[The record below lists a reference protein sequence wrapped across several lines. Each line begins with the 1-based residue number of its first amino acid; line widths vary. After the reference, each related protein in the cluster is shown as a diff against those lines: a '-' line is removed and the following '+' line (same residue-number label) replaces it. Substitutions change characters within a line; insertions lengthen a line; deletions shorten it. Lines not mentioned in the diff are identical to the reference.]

1 MDALQIQKTKP
12 PDSIKNALI
21 LYYRPTCP
29 ACVSCMP
36 TFEKVPE
43 GLKAAGIQDLS
54 IYMVDTNTIDVS
66 EAIGGQIQTVP
77 KIIYVGS
84 NGNVYVYPT
93 THRTVDKIVDFVKQ
107 SMSSTN
113 TLNTN
118 INAGSLTTN
127 SLKKIDKNTNM
138 FGSLQT
144 MIQDLFFTPSKSSK
158 SSSSSSRGLSGGFKS
173 KSKSPQR
180 QTKRLKK
187 SFSKSKS
194 NSKSNT
200 KSSNNTKSNH
210 NTKSSN
216 TKSRVKKYRKIRE
229 TKSRSR
235 RRHRN
240 RHSKKY
246 R

>member
-43 GLKAAGIQDLS
+43 SLKAAGIQDFS

-127 SLKKIDKNTNM
+127 SLKKIDKNTGM

-144 MIQDLFFTPSKSSK
+144 MIEDLFFTPSKSSK
-158 SSSSSSRGLSGGFKS
+158 SSSSSSRGLSGGLSGGFKS

-187 SFSKSKS
+187 SFSKLKSK
-194 NSKSNT
+194 
-200 KSSNNTKSNH
+200 
-210 NTKSSN
+210 SN

>member
-12 PDSIKNALI
+12 PDLIKNALI

-43 GLKAAGIQDLS
+43 ALKSAGIQDLS
-54 IYMVDTNTIDVS
+54 IYIVDTNTIDIS

-107 SMSSTN
+107 SMSSTKS
-113 TLNTN
+113 
-118 INAGSLTTN
+118 INAGSLTTYN
-127 SLKKIDKNTNM
+127 DSLKKIDKETGM
-138 FGSLQT
+138 LGSLQT
-144 MIQDLFFTPSKSSK
+144 MIQDLFFTNSNSNSSK
-158 SSSSSSRGLSGGFKS
+158 GLSGGYKKGFKS
-173 KSKSPQR
+173 IKYKSTNLQL
-180 QTKRLKK
+180 QTKRLK
-187 SFSKSKS
+187 SL
-194 NSKSNT
+194 KSNT
-200 KSSNNTKSNH
+200 KSITKSIT
-210 NTKSSN
+210 NTN
-216 TKSRVKKYRKIRE
+216 TRIRRKIKE

-235 RRHRN
+235 RRNRN

>member
-93 THRTVDKIVDFVKQ
+93 TTRTVDKIVDFVKQ

-118 INAGSLTTN
+118 INAGSLTSTN
-127 SLKKIDKNTNM
+127 SLKKIDKDTGM

-158 SSSSSSRGLSGGFKS
+158 STSLRDFGAGLSGGFKS

-187 SFSKSKS
+187 SFSKLKSK
-194 NSKSNT
+194 
-200 KSSNNTKSNH
+200 
-210 NTKSSN
+210 SN

>member
-12 PDSIKNALI
+12 PDLIKNALI

-43 GLKAAGIQDLS
+43 ALKSAGIQDLS
-54 IYMVDTNTIDVS
+54 IYIVDTNTIDVS
-66 EAIGGQIQTVP
+66 QAIGGQIQTVP

-113 TLNTN
+113 S
-118 INAGSLTTN
+118 INAGSLTYN
-127 SLKKIDKNTNM
+127 DSLKKIDKETGM

-144 MIQDLFFTPSKSSK
+144 MIQDLFFTPSKTSK
-158 SSSSSSRGLSGGFKS
+158 GLSGGYKKFFKSVKNKS
-173 KSKSPQR
+173 KSRQR
-180 QTKRLKK
+180 QTKRVK
-187 SFSKSKS
+187 SLNTKSS
-194 NSKSNT
+194 TKSNT
-200 KSSNNTKSNH
+200 KSNTK
-210 NTKSSN
+210 
-216 TKSRVKKYRKIRE
+216 
-229 TKSRSR
+229 
-235 RRHRN
+235 
-240 RHSKKY
+240 
-246 R
+246 